1 MLCEPM
7 SRHNTT
13 TVKLSLDEIGILMT
27 AIQDERI
34 FNYFGEE
41 DVQRLVNRLDRA
53 QDRL

>member
-1 MLCEPM
+1 M

-27 AIQDERI
+27 AIQTQEISD
-34 FNYFGEE
+34 YFGEK

-53 QDRL
+53 QHRV